1 MKFERERAPPPA
13 EKTQTRVSILDIV
26 VYFFLLGKI
35 YYYILEELN
44 NTSCKTLV

>member
-26 VYFFLLGKI
+26 VYFFFVG
-35 YYYILEELN
+35 
-44 NTSCKTLV
+44 

>member
-26 VYFFLLGKI
+26 VYFFCWVKSAAATSTTI
-35 YYYILEELN
+35 YWR
-44 NTSCKTLV
+44 S